1 MARALAAALAA
12 ALLVAV
18 PGAGGAPGA
27 ETPRRGGTLELVI
40 ALEPTC
46 LNVLVSSC
54 TGVGGVLE
62 GAFRTGADLRRH
74 ERLVSEVD
82 FTREPPFTLTYHIR
96 PEARWSDGV
105 PVTARDFVFTHR
117 ARLAQPPDGDKPH
130 ERIRSVRAL
139 GPKTLRVVLDSR
151 FAFWRDLFDV
161 VLPSHALAGS
171 DLAQIWVDRIDDP
184 RTGRPIGS
192 GPFLVQEWK
201 RGERLTLVRNPRY
214 WGRRA
219 FLDRIDIRF
228 TLDPS
233 GVVELFRQGADVA
246 LYQFSGDLVA
256 ALSRVPDVRRSLV
269 ADCAGLGAPAIR
281 IGRGGHPALKD
292 KRVRRALALGIDRMA
307 IVRDVFGEAGRE
319 LRPLD
324 SVVLRSSNAAY
335 RPNWGIY
342 RYRPQE
348 AVRQLQLAGCRRGG
362 DGIFSCAGEPLSF
375 ELVSRNVIARRVRTL
390 ERVQDQLR
398 RVGIEV
404 RPTYATPAGH
414 DGLLETGEFDVTLFA
429 WFGRG
434 GQGPGI
440 KEQYGCGGQQEPDR
454 LLPTARNARAGPGR
468 PDPRCCGKGELLNRA
483 DAQLANDVPVI
494 PLFEIPSL
502 TVLRSTVRG
511 FGQGLLFNPMWNAAN
526 WWLAR

>member
-1 MARALAAALAA
+1 MARALVAVALAA
-12 ALLVAV
+12 VLLVA
-18 PGAGGAPGA
+18 PGSGAQ
-27 ETPRRGGTLELVI
+27 EPRRGGTLELVI
-40 ALEPTC
+40 ALEPRC

-54 TGVGGVLE
+54 TVVGGVLE
-62 GAFRTGADLRRH
+62 GAFRTGSDLRRH
-74 ERLVSEVD
+74 LRLVSKVD
-82 FTREPPFTLTYHIR
+82 FTREPPFTLTYHLR

-117 ARLAQPPDGDKPH
+117 ALLAHPPEFERPH

-151 FAFWRDLFDV
+151 YAFWRDLFGV
-161 VLPSHALAGS
+161 VLPSHALAGR
-171 DLAQIWVDRIDDP
+171 DLATIWVDRIDDP

-201 RGERLTLVRNPRY
+201 RGERLTLVRNPLY

-219 FLDRIDIRF
+219 FLDRIDMRF

-233 GVVELFRQGADVA
+233 VVQEFFRQGADVA
-246 LYQFSGDLVA
+246 LYQFSEDLVT
-256 ALSRVPDVRRSLV
+256 ALRRVPDVRRSV
-269 ADCAGLGAPAIR
+269 SPTAPGWEHLAIR
-281 IGRGGHPALKD
+281 IGRGGHPALRN
-292 KRVRRALALGIDRMA
+292 KRVRRALAFGIDRMA

-348 AVRQLQLAGCRRGG
+348 AVRQLRLAGCRRGG
-362 DGIFSCAGEPLSF
+362 DGIFSCTGERLSF
-375 ELVSRNVIARRVRTL
+375 EFLSRNVIGRRVRTL
-390 ERVQDQLR
+390 ELVQDQLR

-404 RPTYATPAGH
+404 RREYATAAGH
-414 DGLLETGEFDVTLFA
+414 GQRLETGEFDVTLFA
-429 WFGRG
+429 WFGQG

-440 KEQYGCGGQQEPDR
+440 KEQYGCWGSQNSMGYCQRLVTRELDQADR
-454 LLPTARNARAGPGR
+454 ILDAEAR
-468 PDPRCCGKGELLNRA
+468 GKLLNRA
-483 DAQLANDVPVI
+483 DEQLANDVPVI

-502 TVLRSTVRG
+502 TALRSTVRG
-511 FGQGLLFNPMWNAAN
+511 FGQGLLFNPLWNAEN